1 MHALEI
7 QRNGVTLAVVGA
19 RNALMFSADI
29 NSTIDEEAAT
39 IDIRGMIDL
48 GNERKSHVSW
58 LELAPLRIGDL
69 LSFRFFESEVVT
81 APLKEVATDSEE
93 HIAGQ
98 AEYQEL
104 LKSSPMVPRQLD
116 LRQPNAALELSIA
129 GSEQVTAT
137 LEGGRE
143 FISFRVLWNQWRP
156 ERCRLSLSSFSQQE
170 ALARTGGKEWFQG
183 ALKAGE
189 QCAVKVG
196 A

>member
-1 MHALEI
+1 MHALEV
-7 QRNGVTLAVVGA
+7 QCNGVTLAVAGA

-29 NSTIDEEAAT
+29 SSMIEEEAAT

-69 LSFRFFESEVVT
+69 LSFRFFESEFVT

-98 AEYQEL
+98 AEYEEL
-104 LKSSPMVPRQLD
+104 LKSNPMVPRQVD
-116 LRQPNAALELSIA
+116 IKQPNASLQLSIV

-137 LEGGRE
+137 LESGRE
-143 FISFRVLWNQWRP
+143 FISFHVLWDQWRP
-156 ERCRLSLSSFSQQE
+156 ARCRLSLSSFSQQE

-183 ALKAGE
+183 ALKVGE